1 MKAVMAALAVPLAF
15 VATEASAQTT
25 TTPSA
30 QVATVQP
37 VSGPLVLRTGT
48 QVAMTTR
55 EALTTKGK
63 KLRPGARVQLEVS
76 EPVVL
81 NGAVVIPAGT
91 PAIGEVTDI
100 RNKGMWGKSGHINA
114 RVLYA
119 TVNGRQIR
127 MTGLFDDK
135 GTTGTA
141 GVVASIAF
149 IPVAG
154 FLVTGTSANIPIGA
168 PVTAFL
174 DEDVPVT
181 MAPGSAQPLVAVA
194 ATPGPVAPVAEQA
207 PAAKPALMTVATPV
221 KN

>member
-1 MKAVMAALAVPLAF
+1 MREVITALVVPFVLVASQAA
-15 VATEASAQTT
+15 AQTT
-25 TTPSA
+25 AVPAA
-30 QVATVQP
+30 QVAVIQP
-37 VSGPLVLRTGT
+37 SAEPATLRTGT
-48 QVAMTTR
+48 QVVMRTR

-63 KLRPGARVQLEVS
+63 KLRAGARVQLEVA
-76 EPVVL
+76 EPVML
-81 NGAVVIPAGT
+81 NGAVVIPAGS
-91 PAIGEVTDI
+91 PAMGEVTDI

-127 MTGLFDDK
+127 MTGAFDDK

-149 IPVAG
+149 VPVAG
-154 FLVTGTSANIPIGA
+154 FFVTGTSANIPLGA

-181 MAPGSAQPLVAVA
+181 MTPAVSTPLVAVA
-194 ATPGPVAPVAEQA
+194 ASPGPVTPIVEPNAS
-207 PAAKPALMTVATPV
+207 AKPALMTIAASA
-221 KN
+221 KK